1 MMSYPHPRR
10 THSAPRPLHSMIAVT
25 LISLRETLE
34 TSLVI
39 GMILTILSRLDQD
52 RGKRFVWM
60 GVGSGIAFSIVVAFL
75 FHLFAASLM
84 HEAKEVYEGVLMLI
98 AAALL
103 TWMILWMM
111 RMGASLRAS
120 IQRDITLYALSGQS
134 FAIFLLSF
142 TTTARE
148 GTEMVLFLNAAFL
161 SAESNLHHLA
171 GALAGITGAL
181 LLTVL
186 ILRGSRK
193 FSLRSFFVGTG
204 VLLLLFAAGLVSHGI
219 GELQE
224 AHIFTL
230 LQTSVWDLRE
240 VLPEE
245 TLLGGILESLIGYSD
260 HPTVLQVSAYI
271 LYLSGAAFCW
281 KRIGLNRKPAQ

>member
-1 MMSYPHPRR
+1 M
-10 THSAPRPLHSMIAVT
+10 TAAA
-25 LISLRETLE
+25 LITLRETLE

-39 GMILTILSRLDQD
+39 GMILTILSRLGQD
-52 RGKRFVWM
+52 RRKRFVWM
-60 GVGSGIAFSIVVAFL
+60 GVGSGIGFSIIVAFL
-75 FHLFAASLM
+75 FHVFAASLLE
-84 HEAKEVYEGVLMLI
+84 EAKEVYEGILMLV

-111 RMGASLRAS
+111 RMGSTLRAS
-120 IQRDITLYALSGQS
+120 IQRDVTLYALSGQS

-148 GTEMVLFLNAAFL
+148 GTEMVIFLNAAFL
-161 SAESNLHHLA
+161 SAKSNLHHLA

-181 LLTVL
+181 LITVL

-193 FSLRSFFVGTG
+193 FSLHSFFVGTG
-204 VLLLLFAAGLVSHGI
+204 VLLLLFAAGLLSHGI

-224 AHIFTL
+224 ANIFTV
-230 LQTSVWDLRE
+230 LQASVWDLRA

-245 TLLGGILESLIGYSD
+245 TLLGGILESLVGYSD
-260 HPTVLQVSAYI
+260 HPTVLQISAYI
-271 LYLSGAAFCW
+271 LYLSGAAFLW
-281 KRIGLNRKPAQ
+281 RRMRSSPTPNPSPEGGGEYRSH